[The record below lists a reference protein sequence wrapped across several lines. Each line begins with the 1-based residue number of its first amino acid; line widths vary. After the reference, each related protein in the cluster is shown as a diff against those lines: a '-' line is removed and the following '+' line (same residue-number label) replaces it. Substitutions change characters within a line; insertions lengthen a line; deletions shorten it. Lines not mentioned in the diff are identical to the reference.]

1 MAMGRVLLFVVLLG
15 WVGVASAVDQCPL
28 LRQQQSASEV
38 ATRIAAAAC
47 DEHLRWQR
55 PFITPEGRIASGQ
68 V

>member
-47 DEHLRWQR
+47 DEHLR
-55 PFITPEGRIASGQ
+55 
-68 V
+68 